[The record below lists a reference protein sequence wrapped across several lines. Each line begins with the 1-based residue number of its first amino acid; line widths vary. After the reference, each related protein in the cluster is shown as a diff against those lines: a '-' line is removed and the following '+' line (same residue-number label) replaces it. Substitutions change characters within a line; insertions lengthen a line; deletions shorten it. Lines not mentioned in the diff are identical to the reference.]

1 MVTDC
6 TLQIL
11 AAVNLF
17 RISAQLIGA
26 GRILLFKSNALQD
39 ADILTLCQKVTL
51 TNKGLTK

>member
-1 MVTDC
+1 MVTGC